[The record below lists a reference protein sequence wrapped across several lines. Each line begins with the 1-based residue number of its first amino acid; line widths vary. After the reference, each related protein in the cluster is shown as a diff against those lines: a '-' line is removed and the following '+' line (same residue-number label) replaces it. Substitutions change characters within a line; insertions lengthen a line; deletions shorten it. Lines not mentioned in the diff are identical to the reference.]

1 MNKYSFRI
9 FGTFSAEDYAK
20 AQLAILTAVQSLDDS
35 KVQSVELSEREKV
48 NEEST
53 DQTSANGIGTSNE
66 GGDAQWQPAFSCV
79 MAGSHKHFYS
89 E

>member
-35 KVQSVELSEREKV
+35 KVQSVELSE
-48 NEEST
+48 
-53 DQTSANGIGTSNE
+53 
-66 GGDAQWQPAFSCV
+66 
-79 MAGSHKHFYS
+79 
-89 E
+89 

>member
-35 KVQSVELSEREKV
+35 KVQSVELSEWEKV

-53 DQTSANGIGTSNE
+53 DQTSANRIGTSNE
-66 GGDAQWQPAFSCV
+66 GGAMRNDNRLSLA
-79 MAGSHKHFYS
+79 
-89 E
+89 